1 MITSSIPELL
11 VETHNRLLFITYNRP
26 QAMNALSFEMIQA
39 LGKIFTQASD
49 DNDIVAVVTRGAGEK
64 AYCAGGDV
72 RGLYGSVTGTGPCV
86 HEEFFRTE
94 YTLNYQMHRFM
105 KNTGKPLIAMM
116 DGIVMGGGMGVG
128 QPSTI
133 RIVGDKTKMAMPE
146 TRIGLFPDVG
156 GTYFLSRCPGAIGLY
171 IGLTS
176 NIINGADAIH
186 AKLADLYFSTDAT
199 ENFINAL
206 RAQHWRASSTG
217 ETSVASAMG
226 DIASLAAQ
234 HASTPPTSPLAKLQ
248 PAIDHHFSRKP
259 NVQAIIDSLRSVPA
273 NDANFA
279 WAQQTANDI
288 AARSPTLLEVTKHQ
302 LETGATM
309 TLADCLRR
317 ELNMVHAAF
326 DQRDVIE
333 GIRALAIDKDHAPK
347 WNPATLAD
355 VTQGSVDRFFA
366 PRWAAHDH
374 PLRDLQ
380 TQFG

>member
-1 MITSSIPELL
+1 MLSSPIPELI
-11 VETHNRLLFITYNRP
+11 VETTNRVLFITYNRP
-26 QAMNALSFEMIQA
+26 QAMNAQSFEMIQA
-39 LGKIFTQASD
+39 LHDIFTKAAAD
-49 DNDIVAVVTRGAGEK
+49 DDIVAVVTQGAGEK

-72 RGLYGSVTGTGPCV
+72 RGLYGSVTGTGPRV

-94 YTLNYQMHRFM
+94 YTLNYQMHRFF
-105 KNTGKPLIAMM
+105 KNTAKPLIALM

-128 QPSTI
+128 QPSTL

-186 AKLADLYFSTDAT
+186 AKLADLYFAPDAT
-199 ENFINAL
+199 ARFVDAL
-206 RAQHWRASSTG
+206 KAQHWRASPEGFLADISSLARAHAT
-217 ETSVASAMG
+217 TTPASALR
-226 DIASLAAQ
+226 DLQDTIDTHFAA
-234 HASTPPTSPLAKLQ
+234 
-248 PAIDHHFSRKP
+248 KP
-259 NVQAIIDSLRSVPA
+259 NVQAVIDSLRNVA
-273 NDANFA
+273 TTHAHHT

-288 AARSPTLLEVTKHQ
+288 LARSPTLLEVTKRQ

-309 TLADCLRR
+309 TLADCLKR

-326 DQRDVIE
+326 DQRDVVE

-347 WNPATLAD
+347 WNPASLSD
-355 VTQGSVDRFFA
+355 VTPASVNAFFA
-366 PRWAAHDH
+366 PRWSEQDH
-374 PLRDLQ
+374 PLRDLEKHY
-380 TQFG
+380 G